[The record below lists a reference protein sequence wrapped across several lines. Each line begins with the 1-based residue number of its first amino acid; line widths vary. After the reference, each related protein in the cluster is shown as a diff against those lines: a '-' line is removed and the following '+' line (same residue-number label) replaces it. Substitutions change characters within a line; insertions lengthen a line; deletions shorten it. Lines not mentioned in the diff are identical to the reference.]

1 MILPTKPLIVSI
13 SSSKTATN
21 RFFPILSSLH
31 LSKYSTLATTRYRHC
46 DRCWSR
52 YELKKFPPLKN
63 NDLSNVLHAKLPL
76 WEYMYF
82 RNQIRGFSS
91 NAEVTGSTDFDTY
104 RERDSALVV
113 SILGPPN
120 AGMTTLILRLDS

>member
-63 NDLSNVLHAKLPL
+63 NDLSNVLHTKLPL

-82 RNQIRGFSS
+82 TNQIRGFSS